1 MRGWSKIKADY
12 RASLKSSDTEE
23 WIDLAFYRPI
33 GYAWALLASKIGV
46 TPNVITIASV
56 FLGVGAGVCFY
67 YNDLWINIY
76 GMLLLIWANSF
87 DSADGQ
93 LARMTQNF
101 SKFGRMLDGFCGDIW
116 FVAIY
121 LGIVFRLTTTDPY
134 FMEHQLFIWAI
145 AAMAGL
151 FHSRQA
157 STADY
162 YRNIHLHILNGGNG
176 SELTSY
182 ESINKRYSEISLRT
196 DFWECIF
203 LYFYRNYTRN
213 QERVTPKFQQL
224 RTALN
229 ERFKDCNISDKFR
242 DDFRA
247 KSKPLMKYTN
257 ILSFNTRV
265 IALFISLFIGIP
277 YLYFIFEL
285 TILFAIQ
292 IYLSVTYERICA
304 KFVKALNDGLY

>member
-1 MRGWSKIKADY
+1 MSRWSDIKRDY

-23 WIDLAFYRPI
+23 WIDLLFYRPV

-46 TPNVITIASV
+46 TPNMITIASV
-56 FLGVGAGVCFY
+56 FLGVGAAVCFY

-76 GMLLLIWANSF
+76 GMLLLIWANSY

-93 LARMTQNF
+93 LARMTKNF

-116 FVAIY
+116 FIAIY
-121 LGIVFRLTTTDPY
+121 LAIILRIVVTDS
-134 FMEHQLFIWAI
+134 FFIEHQWMAWGL
-145 AAMAGL
+145 AAVAGI

-157 STADY
+157 SFADY
-162 YRNIHLHILNGGNG
+162 YRNIHLYFLKGENG

-182 ESINKRYSEISLRT
+182 ESIAKRYNEISFKS
-196 DFWECIF
+196 DFWESAF
-203 LYFYRNYTRN
+203 LFFYRNYTRN
-213 QERVTPKFQQL
+213 QERTTPKFQLL
-224 RTALN
+224 RAALKR
-229 ERFKDCNISDKFR
+229 RFTDGVISEKFR
-242 DDFRA
+242 NDFRS

-265 IALFISLFIGIP
+265 FALFISLAIGMP

-285 TILFAIQ
+285 VVLNAIMVYMN
-292 IYLSVTYERICA
+292 IVHEHFCA
-304 KFVKALNDGLY
+304 KFSKDLNDGLY